1 MQPDSEQLYQ
11 FCKVLLQTK
20 LSWNKMKNKFP
31 DEWLLIVDYE
41 VDENGHILSGVVARH
56 SAEKDEV
63 FALPALDQS
72 SVFKYTGESTFPG
85 GWRAHA
91 KHHHV

>member
-1 MQPDSEQLYQ
+1 M
-11 FCKVLLQTK
+11 KNK
-20 LSWNKMKNKFP
+20 LNWNEMKNKFP

-41 VDENGHILSGVVARH
+41 VDENGHILSGVAVRH